1 VVFPHTTSDA
11 TSARLDGWSAG
22 GNLWPYNG
30 GSPSTV
36 AGPRRGVVAVVRTLT
51 TFRWPGETATAI
63 MGWVSSAGQVDVAAG
78 ETDAPFAIV
87 AAATAVLVLTL
98 LAALATLGRTTDLRL
113 ILAMSAVLGGSA
125 LMAASMPLVE
135 VARTRRSLLVLQVL
149 GLITCSMMYV
159 TIGSW
164 TPS

>member
-1 VVFPHTTSDA
+1 MDP
-11 TSARLDGWSAG
+11 
-22 GNLWPYNG
+22 
-30 GSPSTV
+30 
-36 AGPRRGVVAVVRTLT
+36 
-51 TFRWPGETATAI
+51 
-63 MGWVSSAGQVDVAAG
+63 VSSVTQVNHAAG
-78 ETDAPFAIV
+78 ETEAPFVIV

-98 LAALATLGRTTDLRL
+98 LAALATLDRTNDLRL

>member
-1 VVFPHTTSDA
+1 MGS
-11 TSARLDGWSAG
+11 RL
-22 GNLWPYNG
+22 
-30 GSPSTV
+30 PSTV
-36 AGPRRGVVAVVRTLT
+36 VSQRRGVAGVVRTLT
-51 TFRWPGETATAI
+51 TFRWPGATATAI
-63 MGWVSSAGQVDVAAG
+63 MDPVSAATRVNLAAG

-87 AAATAVLVLTL
+87 AIATTVLVLTL
-98 LAALATLGRTTDLRL
+98 LVALATLGRTSDLRL